1 MAKDGGPKPGE
12 EAPSSVVSIAV
23 LPSPRLIFPPRAQ
36 YPDYPG
42 FQPLA
47 QEYLR
52 RMTSLTTEFLGY
64 VAASLSLPG
73 DTFAPF
79 LGTMHRIKLIKYP
92 AAPAGAIGVGPHKDS
107 TGLFTFLSQDSVGGL
122 QVLAKTGEWID
133 APPMPGSLVVNVQQG
148 FEAVT
153 GGVCPAT
160 THRVIVSHTN
170 THTHPH
176 THTYTPA
183 THDVGSC
190 SFFDHGTYDDA
201 QSPRSTTRYSIPFFQ
216 GVNYSLTLDSLRS
229 SAAHIVSKIPVSDD
243 AKKRAVDV
251 PSEFLSPLYADVS
264 LFLSFLPWPLSV
276 VLWEKR
282 GIKQRVFRSL
292 ERPGCGTAS

>member
-1 MAKDGGPKPGE
+1 MAKDGRPKPGE
-12 EAPSSVVSIAV
+12 EVPSSVVSIAV

-92 AAPAGAIGVGPHKDS
+92 SAPAGAIGVGPHKDS

-176 THTYTPA
+176 TRP
-183 THDVGSC
+183 HDAGSLQFFDLQ
-190 SFFDHGTYDDA
+190 FFDHGTYDNDDV

-264 LFLSFLPWPLSV
+264 FFSSPSLSPL
-276 VLWEKR
+276 
-282 GIKQRVFRSL
+282 
-292 ERPGCGTAS
+292 GCILGETWY